1 MAKFC
6 GSCGAQLS
14 DNSAFCI
21 QCGTAQNAAA
31 PPTPQPPVQ
40 PPVQPPPPAQPGSAQ
55 VNAPAPAPYI
65 QVNAPTS
72 APPPVK
78 SSGSGLKILLG
89 ILAVLFVGAVVV
101 VGGLFYIGHRV
112 VNKIKATAAEN
123 GLSLPDKG
131 PKRSSSSTSV
141 LHRDYC
147 GLLSKDDVSA
157 AIGIPI
163 IAIHA
168 VSDGCEYLAQG
179 TSADMTA
186 RHMSAMMAAKG
197 ADNQTQDTIH
207 KLAGGLFSAQ
217 QSESKEQTSD
227 ENGNVPV
234 VVFGV
239 DTNSA
244 RTQMQLN
251 EKILGG
257 LGSRSPKI
265 EGIGD
270 EAFDSAGG
278 MMFVRKGETLIRIT
292 YLMCPCTTDAI
303 EPLARKLA
311 DGI

>member
-21 QCGTAQNAAA
+21 QCGTAQNAAGV
-31 PPTPQPPVQ
+31 PTPQ
-40 PPVQPPPPAQPGSAQ
+40 PPVQPPPPAQPAYAQ

-65 QVNAPTS
+65 QVNAPSS

-89 ILAVLFVGAVVV
+89 ILAVLFVGGLLV

-123 GLSLPDKG
+123 GLSLPDKD
-131 PKRSSSSTSV
+131 KEASSSSPSV

-163 IAIHA
+163 VATHAI
-168 VSDGCEYLAQG
+168 SDGCEYLAEG

-186 RHMSAMMAAKG
+186 RHLSAMAGAKG
-197 ADNQTQDTIH
+197 ADSQTQDAFH
-207 KLAGGLFSAQ
+207 KLAGDFFSAQ
-217 QSESKEQTSD
+217 QQSEPKGQTPD
-227 ENGNVPV
+227 ESGKVPV

-251 EKILGG
+251 EKVLGA
-257 LGSRSPKI
+257 LGPQSPKI

-303 EPLARKLA
+303 KPLARKLA

>member
-21 QCGTAQNAAA
+21 QCGTAQNAAGV
-31 PPTPQPPVQ
+31 PTPQ
-40 PPVQPPPPAQPGSAQ
+40 PPVQPPPPAQPAYAQ

-65 QVNAPTS
+65 QVNAPSS

-89 ILAVLFVGAVVV
+89 ILAVLFVGGLLV
-101 VGGLFYIGHRV
+101 VGGLFYVGHRV
-112 VNKIKATAAEN
+112 VDKIKATAAEN
-123 GLSLPDKG
+123 GLSLPDKDKEG
-131 PKRSSSSTSV
+131 ASAAGV

-163 IAIHA
+163 VTTHAI
-168 VSDGCEYLAQG
+168 SDGCEYLAEG

-186 RHMSAMMAAKG
+186 RHLSAMAGDKG
-197 ADNQTQDTIH
+197 ADRQTQDAFH
-207 KLAGGLFSAQ
+207 KLAGGVFSAQ
-217 QSESKEQTSD
+217 QSESKEQTAG
-227 ENGNVPV
+227 ENGHVPV
-234 VVFGV
+234 VVFGI
-239 DTNSA
+239 DSGSA
-244 RTQMQLN
+244 RAQMKLN
-251 EKILGG
+251 EKVLGA
-257 LGSRSPKI
+257 LGPQSPKI

-278 MMFVRKGETLIRIT
+278 MMFVRKGDTLIRIT

-303 EPLARKLA
+303 KPLARKLA

>member
-31 PPTPQPPVQ
+31 PPAPQ
-40 PPVQPPPPAQPGSAQ
+40 PPVQPPPPAQPAYAP

-78 SSGSGLKILLG
+78 SSGSGLKILLA
-89 ILAVLFVGAVVV
+89 ILAVLFVGGLLV

-112 VNKIKATAAEN
+112 VNKLKAAAAES
-123 GLSLPDKG
+123 GLSLPDKENQA
-131 PKRSSSSTSV
+131 SSSTSI

-157 AIGIPI
+157 AIGVPI
-163 IAIHA
+163 VATHA
-168 VSDGCEYLAQG
+168 VSDGCEYLAEG

-186 RHMSAMMAAKG
+186 RHLSAMAGAKG
-197 ADNQTQDTIH
+197 ADSQTQDAFH

-217 QSESKEQTSD
+217 QQSEPKGQTPD
-227 ENGNVPV
+227 EDGNVPV
-234 VVFGV
+234 VVFEV

-251 EKILGG
+251 QKVLGA
-257 LGSRSPKI
+257 LGPQSPKI

-278 MMFVRKGETLIRIT
+278 MMFVRKGDTLIRIT
-292 YLMCPCTTDAI
+292 YLMCPCSTDAI
-303 EPLARKLA
+303 KPLARKLA
-311 DGI
+311 DAI